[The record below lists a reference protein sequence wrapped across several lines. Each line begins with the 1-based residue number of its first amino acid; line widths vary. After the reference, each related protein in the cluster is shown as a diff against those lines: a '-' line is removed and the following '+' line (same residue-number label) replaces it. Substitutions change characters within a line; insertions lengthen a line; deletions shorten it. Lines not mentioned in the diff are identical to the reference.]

1 MFPNRT
7 ISRYSNAYTKTDIA
21 KFERYEIER
30 RKMMEN
36 SGQPDFNLIIDS
48 KS

>member
-1 MFPNRT
+1 MFPNRST

-21 KFERYEIER
+21 KFERERVYEIER

-36 SGQPDFNLIIDS
+36 SGRSRF
-48 KS
+48 